1 MDLKILRDTPP
12 WEWPKDAGSRLRRT
26 LRDGQAKPSD
36 LLLAAELAGDLVVAD
51 DDLIQALLAI
61 VGDGGAWPDLRA
73 QAAISLG
80 PVLEFTDTE
89 GFDADAEAPIS
100 EKTFHE
106 IQDTLR
112 DLFADAAVPRLVR
125 RRILEAAVRAPQDWQ
140 KGAVGAAY
148 RSDDAEWR
156 LTAVFCMGYL
166 RGFDKEILESLS
178 SSNQDVKTEAVHAA
192 GAWELPAAWPHVAAL
207 LDSRTPKPLLLAAIA
222 AAPLIRPDQAGML
235 LIDLEKTDDEEI
247 AESVEEALAMA
258 AGASN
263 DEWDDEDEDDER

>member
-100 EKTFHE
+100 EKTLHE

-156 LTAVFCMGYL
+156 LTAVFCMATCAGSTRRSWSRSPARTRTSRPKPCMRPVPGSCPQ
-166 RGFDKEILESLS
+166 RGRTSRRCSTHAPRNRCSWRPSPRRS
-178 SSNQDVKTEAVHAA
+178 SSDPTRR
-192 GAWELPAAWPHVAAL
+192 GC
-207 LDSRTPKPLLLAAIA
+207 S
-222 AAPLIRPDQAGML
+222 
-235 LIDLEKTDDEEI
+235 
-247 AESVEEALAMA
+247 
-258 AGASN
+258 
-263 DEWDDEDEDDER
+263 